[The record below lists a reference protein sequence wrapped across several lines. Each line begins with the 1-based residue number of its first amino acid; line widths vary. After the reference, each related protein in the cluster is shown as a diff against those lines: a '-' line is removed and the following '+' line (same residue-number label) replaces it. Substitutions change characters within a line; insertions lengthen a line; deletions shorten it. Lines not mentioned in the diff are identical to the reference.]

1 MIKVSDLLTTA
12 SDHEIRTLT
21 ERDLQ
26 EVAGIHVAAFPDS
39 VLTKLGRES
48 TRRYYEWQLI
58 GPHDA
63 VALGV
68 FCDNNLAGFCFGGV
82 FRGAMS
88 GFLHRNKVFLLV
100 RVITHPWLAM
110 NPVFLDRLNLSM
122 SILKPRRSAE
132 IRKQAPSLKGETIRP
147 FGILSIA
154 VHPRRQGLGVGK
166 MLMVKCEAIA
176 GLRGFHQMGL
186 TVHPAN
192 HEAVRFYERLGWE
205 RVITVSTWTG
215 SMRKH
220 LESEAHG

>member
-1 MIKVSDLLTTA
+1 M
-12 SDHEIRTLT
+12 
-21 ERDLQ
+21 ERDLR
-26 EVAGIHVAAFPDS
+26 EVARIHTAAFPDS
-39 VLTKLGRES
+39 VLTRLGTEA
-48 TRRYYEWQLI
+48 TRRYYEWQLN

-68 FCDNNLAGFCFGGV
+68 FCNNNLTGFCFGGL

-88 GFLHRNKVFLLV
+88 GFLHRNKVFLAV

-110 NPVFLDRLNLSM
+110 NPVFRDRLNLGT
-122 SILKPRRSAE
+122 SILTPRRSAE

-154 VHPRRQGLGVGK
+154 VHPLRQGLGMGK
-166 MLMVKCEAIA
+166 ILMVKCEAIA
-176 GLRGFHQMGL
+176 GLSGFHQMAL

-192 HEAVRFYERLGWE
+192 HQAVSFYERLGWE
-205 RVITVSTWTG
+205 RVITDGTWRG

-220 LESEAHG
+220 LELEANACITVHSH